1 MTLSAHCEYSPT
13 VNISVQQRDNVVY
26 SVRKNVI
33 YRTEMHTKRKLYLN
47 FHHFLISFHMY
58 NAQSIPTRGL
68 SNHQQYICHLRPIQ
82 RERPTQLN
90 STQLEK
96 KLKIAQFFTS
106 HEVLNIFR
114 TGWVELSWVES
125 GALNMPK
132 TAQNWLRPNL
142 QLLTNSSLHRL
153 GISSVTYFPT

>member
-33 YRTEMHTKRKLYLN
+33 YRTEMHTKCKLYLN

-90 STQLEK
+90 STQLNWK
-96 KLKIAQFFTS
+96 KNWKSLSFSPVTKFLTFS
-106 HEVLNIFR
+106 EL
-114 TGWVELSWVES
+114 VELSWVELS
-125 GALNMPK
+125 RALWTCRKLLK
-132 TAQNWLRPNL
+132 TGCDPIYSYWPIAAC
-142 QLLTNSSLHRL
+142 
-153 GISSVTYFPT
+153 ID